1 MPGDGK
7 SAAFFDLD
15 RTLISGSSLYAF
27 GYVAWRNDMVS
38 TGQLLSDIRSAI
50 AFRFS
55 GSSDESASGTRDRVL
70 DAIKGATVE
79 DLTALGGDVIPRL
92 VDDVRRE
99 SQGFLELHREAGRD
113 TYMVT
118 ASPIEIV
125 RQLAA
130 ELEMTG
136 AIATVAEVVDGVY
149 TGNLSEPFCY
159 GPGKA
164 QAIAKLAAEKGY
176 DLALSYGYSDSV
188 SDLPM
193 LETVGHPVA
202 VNPDRELERIARARG
217 WPIVEFSRTA
227 KRVIGTTTAAVGA
240 AGLALATYLLG
251 RHHGKLAV
259 ASSTWWEGMATG
271 RGLPGR
277 R

>member
-1 MPGDGK
+1 MSMEQR

-38 TGQLLSDIRSAI
+38 TRALLQDLRRAF
-50 AFRFS
+50 AFRIS
-55 GSSDESASGTRDRVL
+55 GSTDDSAAGVRDRVL
-70 DAIKGATVE
+70 AAIAGATVDE
-79 DLTALGGDVIPRL
+79 LVALGDDVIPRL

-113 TYMVT
+113 TYMVS

-125 RQLAA
+125 RRLAA

-136 AIATVAEVVDGVY
+136 AIATVAEVVDGRY

-164 QAIAKLAAEKGY
+164 EAIAKLAAEREY
-176 DLALSYGYSDSV
+176 DLALSYSYSDSV

-193 LETVGHPVA
+193 LEVVGHPVA

-240 AGLALATYLLG
+240 AGLATSTYVLG
-251 RHHGKLAV
+251 RRH
-259 ASSTWWEGMATG
+259 
-271 RGLPGR
+271 GR
-277 R
+277 RA

>member
-1 MPGDGK
+1 MTRDRP

-15 RTLISGSSLYAF
+15 RTLISGSSLYTF
-27 GYVAWRNDMVS
+27 GQVAWRKGMVS
-38 TGQLLSDIRSAI
+38 TGQLLRDVRSAI

-55 GSSDESASGTRDRVL
+55 GSTDDSAAGVRDRVL
-70 DAIKGATVE
+70 EAIRGVSVE
-79 DLTALGGDVIPRL
+79 ELTALGNEIIPRL

-99 SQGFLELHREAGRD
+99 AQGFLELHREAGRD

-125 RQLAA
+125 RHLAA

-136 AIATVAEVVDGVY
+136 AIATVAEIVDGRY
-149 TGNLSEPFCY
+149 TGELSEPFCY

-164 QAIAKLAAEKGY
+164 LAISKLAAERGY
-176 DLALSYGYSDSV
+176 DLPLCYGYSDSV

-193 LETVGHPVA
+193 LELVGHPVA
-202 VNPDRELERIARARG
+202 VNPDRELERIARARS

-227 KRVIGTTTAAVGA
+227 KRVIGTTSAAIGAGGLA
-240 AGLALATYLLG
+240 AGTYFLG
-251 RHHGKLAV
+251 RRHGK
-259 ASSTWWEGMATG
+259 MA
-271 RGLPGR
+271 
-277 R
+277 

>member
-1 MPGDGK
+1 M

-15 RTLISGSSLYAF
+15 RTLISGSSLYTF
-27 GYVAWRNDMVS
+27 GRAAWRNDMVT
-38 TGQLLSDIRSAI
+38 TGQLLSDLKNAV

-55 GSSDESASGTRDRVL
+55 GSTDDSAAGVRDRVL
-70 DAIKGATVE
+70 DAIAGATVE
-79 DLTALGGDVIPRL
+79 ELTALGEQVIPRL

-99 SQGFLELHREAGRD
+99 AQGFLELHREAGRD

-125 RQLAA
+125 EPLAD
-130 ELEMTG
+130 ELAMTG
-136 AIATVAEVVDGVY
+136 AIATVAEIVDGVY
-149 TGNLSEPFCY
+149 TGKLSEPFCY

-164 QAIAKLAAEKGY
+164 QAIAKLVAERGY

-193 LETVGHPVA
+193 LELVGHPVA
-202 VNPDRELERIARARG
+202 VNPDRELERIARARS

-227 KRVIGTTTAAVGA
+227 RRVIGTTSAAVGA
-240 AGLALATYLLG
+240 AGLAIGTYALG
-251 RHHGKLAV
+251 RHHGK
-259 ASSTWWEGMATG
+259 MA
-271 RGLPGR
+271 
-277 R
+277 